1 MSKGQDKLQII
12 KKDMR
17 NMQELLDKK
26 WIYKL
31 KDLIFY
37 FKKVYK

>member
-17 NMQELLDKK
+17 NMLELLDKK